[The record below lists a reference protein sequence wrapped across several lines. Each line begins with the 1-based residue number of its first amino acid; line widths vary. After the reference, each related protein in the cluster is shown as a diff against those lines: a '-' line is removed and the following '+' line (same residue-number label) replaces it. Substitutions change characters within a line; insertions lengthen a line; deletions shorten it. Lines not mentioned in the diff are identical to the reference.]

1 MSTAQEVKQR
11 VTEKMDYAIEY
22 LKRDLAGLRTGR
34 ASVALVDGIKVD
46 YYGTMTPLKQVAN
59 VATPEAR
66 LITIQPWEQN
76 LIREIEKAI
85 QISDLGLTPS
95 NDGKLIRIPLPPLTE
110 ERRKELIK
118 VCKKHGEE
126 VKVQIRGFR
135 RDGNEE
141 LKKLQKDTKLTEDEL
156 RKSEAEIQ
164 KLTDQYVQKIDDVM
178 KKKEGEILEV

>member
-1 MSTAQEVKQR
+1 LPT
-11 VTEKMDYAIEY
+11 
-22 LKRDLAGLRTGR
+22 LL
-34 ASVALVDGIKVD
+34 
-46 YYGTMTPLKQVAN
+46 P
-59 VATPEAR
+59 PEAR

-85 QISDLGLTPS
+85 QTSDLGLTPS

>member
-1 MSTAQEVKQR
+1 MSTAPVVKQK
-11 VTEKMDYAIEY
+11 VLEKMEHALEH

-34 ASVALVDGIKVD
+34 ASVALLDGIKVD
-46 YYGTMTPLKQVAN
+46 YYGNPTQLRQVAN
-59 VATPEAR
+59 VAIPESR
-66 LITIQPWEQN
+66 LITIQPYEQTM
-76 LIREIEKAI
+76 IREIEKAI

-95 NDGKLIRIPLPPLTE
+95 NDGKLIRVPLPPLTE
-110 ERRKELIK
+110 ERRKELTKI
-118 VCKKHGEE
+118 CKKHGEE

-164 KLTDQYVQKIDDVM
+164 KLTDQYVQKVEDVL
-178 KKKEGEILEV
+178 KKKESEILEV

>member
-1 MSTAQEVKQR
+1 MAFAVSAVKLVAAHLVTGGTDVYTCPAST
-11 VTEKMDYAIEY
+11 
-22 LKRDLAGLRTGR
+22 LARITH
-34 ASVALVDGIKVD
+34 
-46 YYGTMTPLKQVAN
+46 MQVAN

-85 QISDLGLTPS
+85 QMSDLGLTPS
-95 NDGKLIRIPLPPLTE
+95 NDGKMIRIPLPPLTE
-110 ERRKELIK
+110 ERRKDLIK

-126 VKVQIRGFR
+126 MKVQIRGFR

-141 LKKLQKDTKLTEDEL
+141 LKKLQKDAKLTEDEL
-156 RKSEAEIQ
+156 RKSETEIQ
-164 KLTDQYVQKIDDVM
+164 KFTDQYVQKIDDMM

>member
-1 MSTAQEVKQR
+1 
-11 VTEKMDYAIEY
+11 
-22 LKRDLAGLRTGR
+22 
-34 ASVALVDGIKVD
+34 VALVDGIKVD

-85 QISDLGLTPS
+85 QTSDLGLTPS

>member
-1 MSTAQEVKQR
+1 M
-11 VTEKMDYAIEY
+11 
-22 LKRDLAGLRTGR
+22 
-34 ASVALVDGIKVD
+34 
-46 YYGTMTPLKQVAN
+46 
-59 VATPEAR
+59 ATPEAR
-66 LITIQPWEQN
+66 LITIQPWEPN

-85 QISDLGLTPS
+85 QTSDLGLTPS

>member
-11 VTEKMDYAIEY
+11 VTEKMDHAIEHM
-22 LKRDLAGLRTGR
+22 KRDLAGLRTGR

-46 YYGTMTPLKQVAN
+46 YYGTLTPLKQVAN

-95 NDGKLIRIPLPPLTE
+95 NDGKLIRIPLPPQTE
-110 ERRKELIK
+110 ERRGPQRYHAWDARSLMTLSVFDCRPKNAGK
-118 VCKKHGEE
+118 SSSKCARNTAKK
-126 VKVQIRGFR
+126 
-135 RDGNEE
+135 
-141 LKKLQKDTKLTEDEL
+141 
-156 RKSEAEIQ
+156 
-164 KLTDQYVQKIDDVM
+164 
-178 KKKEGEILEV
+178 

>member
-1 MSTAQEVKQR
+1 M
-11 VTEKMDYAIEY
+11 
-22 LKRDLAGLRTGR
+22 
-34 ASVALVDGIKVD
+34 
-46 YYGTMTPLKQVAN
+46 
-59 VATPEAR
+59 ATPEAR
-66 LITIQPWEQN
+66 LLTIQPWEQN

-85 QISDLGLTPS
+85 QTSDLGLTPS
-95 NDGKLIRIPLPPLTE
+95 NDGKMIRIPLPPLTE

-164 KLTDQYVQKIDDVM
+164 KFTDQYVQKIDDVM

>member
-1 MSTAQEVKQR
+1 
-11 VTEKMDYAIEY
+11 
-22 LKRDLAGLRTGR
+22 
-34 ASVALVDGIKVD
+34 
-46 YYGTMTPLKQVAN
+46 
-59 VATPEAR
+59 
-66 LITIQPWEQN
+66 
-76 LIREIEKAI
+76 
-85 QISDLGLTPS
+85 
-95 NDGKLIRIPLPPLTE
+95 
-110 ERRKELIK
+110 

-164 KLTDQYVQKIDDVM
+164 KLTDQYIQKIDDVM

>member
-11 VTEKMDYAIEY
+11 VTEKMDHAIEQ
-22 LKRDLAGLRTGR
+22 LKRDLAGQRTGR

-85 QISDLGLTPS
+85 QTSDLGLTPS

>member
-1 MSTAQEVKQR
+1 MKIRPLHDRVIVKRMEEERKTASGIVIPDTA
-11 VTEKMDYAIEY
+11 TEKPDQGEIIAV
-22 LKRDLAGLRTGR
+22 GTG
-34 ASVALVDGIKVD
+34 K
-46 YYGTMTPLKQVAN
+46 K
-59 VATPEAR
+59 
-66 LITIQPWEQN
+66 
-76 LIREIEKAI
+76 
-85 QISDLGLTPS
+85 
-95 NDGKLIRIPLPPLTE
+95 DGKLIRIPLPPLTE

>member
-1 MSTAQEVKQR
+1 MATAQAVKQR
-11 VTEKMDYAIEY
+11 VTEKMEHALEH

-34 ASVALVDGIKVD
+34 ASVALLDSIKVD
-46 YYGTMTPLKQVAN
+46 YYGTPTPLKQVSNIAI
-59 VATPEAR
+59 PESR

-76 LIREIEKAI
+76 MMREIEKAI
-85 QISDLGLTPS
+85 QTSDLGLTPS
-95 NDGKLIRIPLPPLTE
+95 NDGKLIRVPLPPLTE

-118 VCKKHGEE
+118 VSKRHGEE

-141 LKKLQKDTKLTEDEL
+141 LKKLQKDAKLTEDEL

-164 KLTDQYVQKIDDVM
+164 KITDQYVQKIDDVL
-178 KKKEGEILEV
+178 KKKESEILEV